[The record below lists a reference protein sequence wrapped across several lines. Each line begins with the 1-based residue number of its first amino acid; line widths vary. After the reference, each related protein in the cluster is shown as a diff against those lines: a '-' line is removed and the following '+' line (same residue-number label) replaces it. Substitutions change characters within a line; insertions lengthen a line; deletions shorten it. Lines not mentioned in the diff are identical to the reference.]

1 MNKKYCFNQTNN
13 MNKIKFNNELIDF
26 IKKSTCSFT
35 CVEEIKKTLNNNGY
49 TELFESNIKDI
60 SANKFY
66 ITRNDAS
73 IIAVEI
79 PQNKSDSFMIVTTHT
94 DTPSLLLKPNCAYTK
109 EKYLKLNVMPYG
121 GLLNFGWIDHP
132 LSLAGRV
139 IVKDKNKLISK
150 IIDFKKPILI
160 IPSVAI
166 HQKSDSNTN
175 LKLNEQIDLQPII
188 GISKNVKEFNKLLE
202 REVDGKIIDYDLY
215 TYNIE
220 KSKLIGINNELLVSP
235 RIDNLTSVYS
245 GLMSFIESNSS
256 TIKVFCGF
264 DNEEIGSLTEE
275 GADSNFLLN
284 ILKKI
289 SAKLDFDLSSSLQK
303 SFIINSDNT
312 HAVHPNHTEY
322 ADETG
327 KCYLNEGIAIVREAG
342 TSTNSLSSSIIKT
355 ICNKNKIKYQ
365 DSTARSDISGGSTL
379 SGINIRHVSVLSVD
393 IGIPQLSMHSS
404 IETCGINDIYELYK
418 LIYYFY
424 KTKIIKNEKCV
435 DIK

>member
-1 MNKKYCFNQTNN
+1 MNN
-13 MNKIKFNNELIDF
+13 KFNNRLINF

-35 CVEEIKKTLNNNGY
+35 CVNEIKEALNKNGY
-49 TELFESNIKDI
+49 TELFESNLNEINT
-60 SANKFY
+60 NKFY

-79 PQNKSDSFMIVTTHT
+79 PENKSDSFMIVTTHT
-94 DTPSLLLKPNCAYTK
+94 DTPALLLKPNCAYTK

-132 LSLAGRV
+132 LSLSGRV
-139 IVKDKNKLISK
+139 IVKEKNSLKSK
-150 IIDFKKPILI
+150 IINFEETILI

-166 HQKSDSNTN
+166 HQKSNSNTN

-188 GISKNVKEFNKLLE
+188 SLSDNINDFNKILKRRLK
-202 REVDGKIIDYDLY
+202 GKIIDYDLY
-215 TYNIE
+215 AYNTE
-220 KSKLIGINNELLVSP
+220 SPKLIGISKEILISP

-245 GLMSFIESNSS
+245 GLMGFINSKS
-256 TIKVFCGF
+256 SCIKVFCGF

-289 SAKLDFDLSSSLQK
+289 SAKLDFDLSASLQK

-312 HAVHPNHTEY
+312 HAVHPNHDEY

-327 KCYLNEGIAIVREAG
+327 KSYLNKGVCIVREAG
-342 TSTNSLSSSIIKT
+342 TSTNSISSSIIKT
-355 ICNKNKIKYQ
+355 ICKNNKIKFQ
-365 DSTARSDISGGSTL
+365 DSTARSDTTGGSTL
-379 SGINIRHVSVLSVD
+379 SGMNMRHVSILSID
-393 IGIPQLSMHSS
+393 LGIAQLSMHSS
-404 IETCGINDIYELYK
+404 IETCGINDVYELYK
-418 LIYYFY
+418 LINCFY
-424 KTKIIKNEKCV
+424 ETKIIKDYK
-435 DIK
+435 DIKIE